1 MLMVKGGFKLNKG
14 LIFGLGLGIG
24 GGIGTGVTIL
34 VLKRKINRQKD
45 EEIDEVRA
53 YYKEKCQNCDKKAV
67 TLESTEPEKVAKKAE
82 KQEEKEASLTE
93 KVGLAEKNTADIGR
107 KGITN
112 SSIDYT
118 KFAKNCEKYTGK
130 TAQDL
135 FQLPHEITEEEF
147 DADDGA
153 EKVILTYYESD
164 DIIADIND
172 SVSDYT
178 AEDFGYENLS
188 AFDDFN
194 AKYLKNEKT
203 NTKFK
208 IIYEGTL
215 SYDEATGG
223 VNLND
228 S

>member
-1 MLMVKGGFKLNKG
+1 MNKG
-14 LIFGLGLGIG
+14 LIFGLGVALG

-34 VLKRKINRQKD
+34 ALKRKINKEKD
-45 EEIDEVRA
+45 EEIEEVRR
-53 YYKEKCQNCDKKAV
+53 YYKQKCNKCDRKPV
-67 TLESTEPEKVAKKAE
+67 TLESTEGKKEVKKAE

-107 KGITN
+107 KSVQSAPINYTN
-112 SSIDYT
+112 
-118 KFAKNCEKYTGK
+118 FAKNAVKYTGK
-130 TAQDL
+130 TAQEL

-147 DADDGA
+147 DEDDGA

-172 SVSDYT
+172 RISDYT

-208 IIYEGTL
+208 IIYEGTI

-228 S
+228 P

>member
-1 MLMVKGGFKLNKG
+1 MNKG
-14 LIFGLGLGIG
+14 LIFGLGVALG
-24 GGIGTGVTIL
+24 GGIGTGVTVL
-34 VLKRKINRQKD
+34 VLKRKINKEKD
-45 EEIDEVRA
+45 EEIEEVRR
-53 YYKEKCQNCDKKAV
+53 YYKQKCDKCDRKPV
-67 TLESTEPEKVAKKAE
+67 TLESTESKKEVKKAE
-82 KQEEKEASLTE
+82 KQEEKEVSLTE

-107 KGITN
+107 KSVQSAPINYTN
-112 SSIDYT
+112 
-118 KFAKNCEKYTGK
+118 FAKNAVKYTGK
-130 TAQDL
+130 TAQEL

-147 DADDGA
+147 DEDDGA

-172 SVSDYT
+172 RISDYT

-188 AFDDFN
+188 VFDDFN

-228 S
+228 P

>member
-1 MLMVKGGFKLNKG
+1 MNKG
-14 LIFGLGLGIG
+14 LIFALGVGLG

-34 VLKRKINRQKD
+34 TMKRKINREKD
-45 EEIDEVRA
+45 EEIEEVRR
-53 YYKEKCQNCDKKAV
+53 YYKQKCDKCDRKPV
-67 TLESTEPEKVAKKAE
+67 TLEATEAKKEVKKAE
-82 KQEEKEASLTE
+82 KQEEKETSLTE

-107 KGITN
+107 KSVQSAPIN
-112 SSIDYT
+112 YSN
-118 KFAKNCEKYTGK
+118 FAKNAVKYTGK

-153 EKVILTYYESD
+153 QKVILTYYESD

-172 SVSDYT
+172 RISDYT

-208 IIYEGTL
+208 IIYEGTI

-228 S
+228 P